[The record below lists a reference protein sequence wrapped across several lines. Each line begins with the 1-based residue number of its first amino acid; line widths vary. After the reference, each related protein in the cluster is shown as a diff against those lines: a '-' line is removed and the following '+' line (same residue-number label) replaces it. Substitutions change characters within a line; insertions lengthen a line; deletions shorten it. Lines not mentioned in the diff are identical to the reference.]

1 MKTSSFLSFILV
13 FSCPFVPSFSQ
24 GEQKVEIFIYKTK
37 FEGLEDQELKR
48 NINRDFQDIIAEK
61 ILSCDQYLQR
71 KSSLN
76 DDASAFFL
84 KESELRKKVYADY
97 KQDSVLAPS
106 KTDAVIFSLF
116 QIRDKNNVYMNMGI
130 YTEQQ
135 ELNYRPLSEGR
146 KYQLT
151 DLGVPE
157 IRKQILRKLVDTVL
171 DDKTIIKLISITLE
185 LDREL
190 IDCMNEIS
198 KGEIIIRFDKS
209 INDETYT
216 AFSSPRIFVFK
227 NSSISSDPIKWQ
239 LKRKFLGIFTSKKS
253 GDFSNNEENINLLL
267 KKPGKYDITFIA
279 SGSRLSD
286 TLNTKL
292 KLKPRQPKAH
302 QSVAFGMGAGALT
315 TSLISYLRS
324 QSIYDQYK
332 VNSSP
337 SRELEYE
344 RAKSLNDVA
353 EVTFYSGVA
362 LVFVSILDYHL
373 RIPNKSKWPKVSP
386 SFKSSCY
393 GTEFGFEIWF

>member
-1 MKTSSFLSFILV
+1 MRPSSFLSFILV

-24 GEQKVEIFIYKTK
+24 GEQKVEIFIYQTK
-37 FEGLEDQELKR
+37 FEGFKDLELQES
-48 NINRDFQDIIAEK
+48 INQDFQDLIAEK
-61 ILSCDQYLQR
+61 ILSCKRHLSR
-71 KSSLN
+71 KSALN
-76 DDASAFFL
+76 EDAFVFFSGEL
-84 KESELRKKVYADY
+84 KMLNRISNEY
-97 KQDSVLAPS
+97 KQDSVLVPPR
-106 KTDAVIFSLF
+106 TDAVIFSF
-116 QIRDKNNVYMNMGI
+116 FRVRDRYVYMNMGI
-130 YTEQQ
+130 YTEKR
-135 ELNYRPLSEGR
+135 ELYYGVLSEDRNRLLG
-146 KYQLT
+146 
-151 DLGVPE
+151 DLENPKT
-157 IRKQILRKLVDTVL
+157 RKQFLRELVNKVL
-171 DDKTIIKLISITLE
+171 HHETSIELISEVLK
-185 LDREL
+185 LDKDL
-190 IDCMNEIS
+190 IDCDNVYP
-198 KGEIIIRFDKS
+198 KGDIKMLFDKS
-209 INDETYT
+209 INEKTYT
-216 AFSSPRIFVFK
+216 SFSSPRIFIFK

-239 LKRKFLGIFTSKKS
+239 LRRNFLGIFTSKKR

-267 KKPGKYDITFIA
+267 KKPGKYDIIFIA

-286 TLNTKL
+286 TLNTRL
-292 KLKPRQPKAH
+292 KLKPRQPKVH

-324 QSIYDQYK
+324 QSIYDQYQ

-373 RIPNKSKWPKVSP
+373 RIPNKSNWPKVSP